1 MNNLANKQRS
11 VVMATNKSKNTRPE
25 VNLRSA
31 LFAKGYRFKIH
42 VSELPGKP
50 DIVMPKYKA
59 VINVQGCFWHNH
71 GCHLSS
77 IPKTRTSYWLGILEK
92 TKQRDFENRM
102 KLKTLGWRV
111 FDVWECTLKKKNI
124 QKTFENLEQ
133 LITGMICAA

>member
-1 MNNLANKQRS
+1 MS
-11 VVMATNKSKNTRPE
+11 
-25 VNLRSA
+25 
-31 LFAKGYRFKIH
+31 
-42 VSELPGKP
+42 
-50 DIVMPKYKA
+50 KYKA
-59 VINVQGCFWHNH
+59 VINVQGCFLHNH